1 MIGLFQKKDKVWGD
15 LTVLTHD
22 LRDTLQPLLFCSQGY
37 SETCFSCRLK
47 AIWEDSGAEGS
58 GLFLSFYCSF
68 CQLDLHCCTC
78 GLFNCFNPTSLLP
91 WQELV
96 NHFLPCLRNWLE
108 AIVKVPQI
116 SPILVKVLRERSV
129 SSIRQPTSWMK
140 MPCQPPSNACKCDV
154 DLAVAYWGLLLCL
167 AVRGVDLQDLLRVCH
182 SFLRKRSG
190 DAGIQQHLILRCRTT
205 WF

>member
-22 LRDTLQPLLFCSQGY
+22 LRDTLKPLLFCSQGY

-58 GLFLSFYCSF
+58 DLFLSFYCSF
-68 CQLDLHCCTC
+68 CQLDLHSCTC
-78 GLFNCFNPTSLLP
+78 ALFNCFNLLP

-140 MPCQPPSNACKCDV
+140 MPCQPPSNACKCV
-154 DLAVAYWGLLLCL
+154 DLAVAYCLIAVFGCQGCGLTRSSPCL
-167 AVRGVDLQDLLRVCH
+167 PLIAQ
-182 SFLRKRSG
+182 KWSG
-190 DAGIQQHLILRCRTT
+190 DAGIQRQPILRCRTT

>member
-1 MIGLFQKKDKVWGD
+1 MCCNDMIGLFQKKDKVWGD

-22 LRDTLQPLLFCSQGY
+22 LRDTLKPLLFCSQGY

-58 GLFLSFYCSF
+58 DLFLSFYCSF
-68 CQLDLHCCTC
+68 CQLDLHSCTC
-78 GLFNCFNPTSLLP
+78 ALFNCFNLLP

-116 SPILVKVLRERSV
+116 SPILGQSFEGEKCFLNQAANFMDEDA
-129 SSIRQPTSWMK
+129 
-140 MPCQPPSNACKCDV
+140 MPAS
-154 DLAVAYWGLLLCL
+154 
-167 AVRGVDLQDLLRVCH
+167 
-182 SFLRKRSG
+182 
-190 DAGIQQHLILRCRTT
+190 
-205 WF
+205 